1 MFSLSSDS
9 VAFMVDRFFVLM
21 SKQMAIENTF
31 RLIDDLIVINGN
43 SLFGKY
49 QNETYPAGLGLEK

>member
-1 MFSLSSDS
+1 
-9 VAFMVDRFFVLM
+9 MVDRFFVLM

-31 RLIDDLIVINGN
+31 RLIDDLIVINDN